1 MKAMTTALRRETLEQ
16 RIDFI
21 KNQIESLN
29 DYLPETYQLL
39 MNELD
44 AQSKMLMEIRLKQY
58 YNQEEQ

>member
-1 MKAMTTALRRETLEQ
+1 MTTALRQEILEQ

-44 AQSKMLMEIRLKQY
+44 AQSKMLMEMRLNQY